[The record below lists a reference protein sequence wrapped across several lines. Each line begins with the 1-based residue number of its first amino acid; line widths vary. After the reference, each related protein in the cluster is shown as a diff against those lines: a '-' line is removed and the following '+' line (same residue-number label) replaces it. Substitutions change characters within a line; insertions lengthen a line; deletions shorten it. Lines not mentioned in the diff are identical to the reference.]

1 MQSGEHMSSEGFDRP
16 AAIRRRRR
24 WLMAF
29 ALLGLAAIVSVAA
42 VRMFGSTDG
51 EQARLAAES
60 SAPSSVVLER
70 FELMPPSG
78 GRARGLAE
86 LVRRGTATSLRMIAV
101 QLKPSLAGEVYQV
114 SLVGGP
120 GGDKLLGGEIVGGKG
135 TFLARAVVSSELLHR
150 YRRIEMRR
158 IGTGAS
164 GAGKLVLGADVPR

>member
-1 MQSGEHMSSEGFDRP
+1 MSSASSDRS

-24 WLMAF
+24 WLTAF

-42 VRMFGSTDG
+42 LRMFGSTDG
-51 EQARLAAES
+51 ELARVAAENN
-60 SAPSSVVLER
+60 APSSVVLER

-86 LVRRGTATSLRMIAV
+86 LVRRGAAASLRMIAV
-101 QLKPSLAGEVYQV
+101 RLKPSLAGEVYQV

-158 IGTGAS
+158 IGSGAP
-164 GAGKLVLGADVPR
+164 GAGKLVLGAYIPR